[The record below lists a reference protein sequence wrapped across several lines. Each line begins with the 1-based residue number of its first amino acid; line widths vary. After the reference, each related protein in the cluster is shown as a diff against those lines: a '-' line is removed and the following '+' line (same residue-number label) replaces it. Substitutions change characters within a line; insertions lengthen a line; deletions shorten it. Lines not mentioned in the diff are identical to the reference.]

1 VAAAAEAEVQDR
13 TRGHRRQLVEL
24 QEELQRRRA
33 KLARC
38 AHELQLLRRE
48 VVLTGGAG
56 ADNRLV
62 QSSGLPRQGPHALDP
77 LDNARPGD
85 GLGAAGEIVEDLGW

>member
-1 VAAAAEAEVQDR
+1 MAAAAEAEVQAR
-13 TRGHRRQLVEL
+13 TRGHRLQLVEL

-48 VVLTGGAG
+48 VVLTGGAA

-62 QSSGLPRQGPHALDP
+62 QSSGAQPLDP

>member
-1 VAAAAEAEVQDR
+1 MQKR
-13 TRGHRRQLVEL
+13 THSHRLQLVEL

-62 QSSGLPRQGPHALDP
+62 QSSGVPRQGPHALDP
-77 LDNARPGD
+77 LDNARPGG
-85 GLGAAGEIVEDLGW
+85 GLGAAGDIVEDLGW

>member
-1 VAAAAEAEVQDR
+1 MQPAEALNRLPGVGIQQGSGAEHLTAIR
-13 TRGHRRQLVEL
+13 SP
-24 QEELQRRRA
+24 
-33 KLARC
+33 
-38 AHELQLLRRE
+38 
-48 VVLTGGAG
+48 VLTGGAG